1 MSFNSRKFELISCQ
15 VDLVKIDL
23 VKGSHSL
30 FNRAFSPHDTILY
43 RNEVAILEYNL
54 CSMSLAVYAISIIK
68 KTQVSI
74 YIAVLTYA
82 AVVFCPFNTYQKHY
96 KYITPFVKIAI

>member
-1 MSFNSRKFELISCQ
+1 M
-15 VDLVKIDL
+15 KIDL

-54 CSMSLAVYAISIIK
+54 CSMSLVVYAISIK

>member
-1 MSFNSRKFELISCQ
+1 MGIDLVKI
-15 VDLVKIDL
+15 DLVKIDL

-30 FNRAFSPHDTILY
+30 FNRAFSSHDTILY

-68 KTQVSI
+68 KNTGKHLYSCFNLCSSGILSVQ
-74 YIAVLTYA
+74 YISEGL
-82 AVVFCPFNTYQKHY
+82 
-96 KYITPFVKIAI
+96 